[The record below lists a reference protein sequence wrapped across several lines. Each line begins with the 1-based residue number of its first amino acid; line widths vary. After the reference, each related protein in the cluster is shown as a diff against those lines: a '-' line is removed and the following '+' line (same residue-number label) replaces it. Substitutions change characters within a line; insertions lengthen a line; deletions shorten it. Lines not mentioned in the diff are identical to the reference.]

1 MLRILKVHADEMVAH
16 ALADAPNECCGILA
30 GTDNTV
36 LHAYRIAN
44 TDRSPYSYL
53 MDPQEQLNAM
63 LDAERNGWDLLSFYH
78 SHVDSPAYPSQTDVK
93 LAVKTGWVDV
103 IYVVLSLANKADP
116 EMRAFRIDKEGG
128 ITEIDYDLA

>member
-1 MLRILKVHADEMVAH
+1 MLRILKKHAGEMIAH

-36 LHAYRIAN
+36 LHTYRIAN

-63 LDAERNGWDLLSFYH
+63 LDAERNGWELLSFYH
-78 SHVDSPAYPSQTDVK
+78 SHVDGPAYPSQTDVK
-93 LAVKTGWVDV
+93 LAVQTGWLDV
-103 IYVVLSLANKADP
+103 IYIVLSLANKAGP
-116 EMRAFRIDKEGG
+116 EMRAFHIDKEGG
-128 ITEIDYDLA
+128 ITEVDYELV